1 MMKRF
6 SRATRILSVLFVLFL
21 LLSGCTTLSD
31 LRAKKDE
38 GAVAVAIAASIAK
51 DGSAWIPCKQF
62 SPAIHIKG
70 DVREAYLTADRS
82 RVVVLEES
90 GELYT
95 AKPAQL
101 EKRTTIAQNA
111 ESVEALRDDGIVYT
125 AALTNDEIVYYR
137 YMFRGTAPVQM
148 DLASFVSASDTCS
161 LLFCTH
167 DGAVMRFAADGS
179 LPSYND
185 QYNGTI
191 NPVAVSNDSSIFVI
205 SVADGSVCTTYL
217 YDAGERQ
224 KLFSLDM
231 EEINTQAFFSAD
243 QEQLVVIDTNS
254 TLVFLKKPGE
264 DAIEVEL
271 PMLLEWEIPM
281 TESGPLTESP
291 AADTVY
297 LLVQTD
303 DYGLMDLYAVS
314 MDGEREKVL
323 GDVRQAITKDGRI
336 YYIDEDYTLFCADLD
351 GANYANESKISSNV
365 YSVQTSPDGK
375 SVCYSKNLTENGV
388 GSLYIYSPD
397 KDESTRVTTNASFL
411 FIDLSSIN
419 SYYIYDYELF
429 SDDGKYLYYFE
440 DVADVGD
447 SSYSVGSLMRFCLK
461 DGETKTVLVDSM
473 IYVGSERTDGAVA
486 SDYFWTEQ
494 YFSGDSTQ
502 IRCDLL
508 LYENDEK
515 VSLAQGVLHTTD

>member
-1 MMKRF
+1 MKRI
-6 SRATRILSVLFVLFL
+6 SRTIRVLSVLFALFF
-21 LLSGCTTLSD
+21 LLSGCTTFSD
-31 LRAKKDE
+31 LRAKKDA
-38 GAVAVAIAASIAK
+38 GADAVTITASIAK

-70 DVREAYLTADRS
+70 DIREAYLTADRD

-90 GELYT
+90 GKLYT

-111 ESVEALRDDGIVYT
+111 RSVEALRDDGIVYT

-137 YMFRGTAPVQM
+137 YMFRGDAPVQM
-148 DLASFVSASDTCS
+148 DLADFICASDTCS
-161 LLFCTH
+161 LLYCTH
-167 DGAVMRFAADGS
+167 EGAIMRLSADGS
-179 LPSYND
+179 LPAYMG

-191 NPVAVSNDSSIFVI
+191 DLVAVSNDSAIFVL
-205 SVADGSVCTTYL
+205 SVANEGVCTTYL
-217 YDAGERQ
+217 YDSGECQ

-264 DAIEVEL
+264 DAVEVEM
-271 PMLLEWEIPM
+271 PMLLEWEYPM
-281 TESGPLTESP
+281 TESGWLTESS

-297 LLVQTD
+297 LIVETEN
-303 DYGLMDLYAVS
+303 YGLMDLYAVN

-323 GDVRQAITKDGRI
+323 GNIHQAITKDGRI
-336 YYIDEDYTLFCADLD
+336 YYIDEDNTLFCAELD
-351 GANYANESKISSNV
+351 GANYADESKISSNV
-365 YSVQTSPDGK
+365 YSVQTSPDGE

-388 GSLYIYSPD
+388 GSLYIYLPE

-419 SYYIYDYELF
+419 SYYIYDYEVF
-429 SDDGKYLYYFE
+429 SSDGKYLYYFE

-447 SSYSVGSLMRFCLK
+447 GTYSTGSLMRFRLK

-473 IYVGSERTDGAVA
+473 IYVGSERADGAVS

-508 LYENDEK
+508 LYEKDEK
-515 VSLAQGVLHTTD
+515 ISLAQGVLHMTE